1 MIVTLWRHGE
11 AERGV
16 NDRLRQLTAKGRN
29 DVSVGSREF
38 NKACGAKGIAKPQKI
53 LHSPWVRTRQT
64 TEIIG
69 SAFSRATVVAADAL
83 RPDSDVTDLD
93 RLICA
98 DRDAKHIV
106 LVLHQPLVSRVVAY
120 YLGDIGSVPFIN
132 PGGLVVMSL
141 DTIAAGCGTTLFWA
155 FPPTYQQCT

>member
-16 NDRLRQLTAKGRN
+16 NDRLRQLTAVGRD
-29 DVSVGSREF
+29 DVSVGCREF
-38 NKACGAKGIAKPQKI
+38 DQACGAKGIAKPQKI

-69 SAFSRATVVAADAL
+69 SAFYSATVVEEDAL
-83 RPDSDVTDLD
+83 RPDSDVADLD

-106 LVLHQPLVSRVVAY
+106 LVLHQPLVSRVVDY
-120 YLGDIGSVPFIN
+120 YLGVIGSVPFIS

-141 DTIAAGCGTTLFWA
+141 DTVAAGCGTTLFWA
-155 FPPTYQQCT
+155 FPPTYEDCS